1 MNSGDEKQIDSE
13 DEVVVCIGE
22 GKVHGR
28 MRWCLSNRRLPGDE
42 EFGLTGRTLGEIFK
56 PTKNAKRQAAYGI
69 LKEILRRGDRM
80 PIVDKILAEVM
91 RGTQDKNI
99 RFSELQKLLE
109 ALGFQCRI
117 KGDHFIYYKNGVDEI
132 IIIQPDGN
140 KAKAYQVKQVRSLIL
155 KYKMEV

>member
-1 MNSGDEKQIDSE
+1 
-13 DEVVVCIGE
+13 
-22 GKVHGR
+22 
-28 MRWCLSNRRLPGDE
+28 
-42 EFGLTGRTLGEIFK
+42 
-56 PTKNAKRQAAYGI
+56 
-69 LKEILRRGDRM
+69 M

-117 KGDHFIYYKNGVDEI
+117 KGDHGIDEI
-132 IIIQPDGN
+132 INIQPDGN

>member
-1 MNSGDEKQIDSE
+1 
-13 DEVVVCIGE
+13 
-22 GKVHGR
+22 
-28 MRWCLSNRRLPGDE
+28 
-42 EFGLTGRTLGEIFK
+42 
-56 PTKNAKRQAAYGI
+56 
-69 LKEILRRGDRM
+69 M

-117 KGDHFIYYKNGVDEI
+117 KGDHFIYYKKGIDEI
-132 IIIQPDGN
+132 INIQPDGN
-140 KAKAYQVKQVRSLIL
+140 KAKAYQVKQVRGLIL

>member
-1 MNSGDEKQIDSE
+1 
-13 DEVVVCIGE
+13 
-22 GKVHGR
+22 
-28 MRWCLSNRRLPGDE
+28 
-42 EFGLTGRTLGEIFK
+42 
-56 PTKNAKRQAAYGI
+56 
-69 LKEILRRGDRM
+69 M

-132 IIIQPDGN
+132 INIQPDGN